1 MKKYYFSAVVL
12 LCSLL
17 SFPLSASAQS
27 SNKLVYVDQC
37 YGDPDYTIGRVS
49 TNGQYIISYHFSST
63 TNEFH
68 LSDASASTS
77 LQFKI
82 TLPLRVCDFEIFEG
96 FVFFCGIYNGNAVVG
111 YFSEDVFIYNFSQ
124 TTPIYNPGL
133 YYPSYNFSYVPIIE
147 VTTMTRLEVY
157 RSPVDGKITIVAVG
171 EKPNYPAQP
180 QSMCYIIPLDNISTV
195 NYDYYTPAN
204 TNNYYCEFQDVAI
217 TDNYIILSGVHSG
230 ASQDKIVM
238 TVFNKSAPQ
247 TSATS
252 YYFDEMSG
260 DMNSYH
266 YSIESTKDDEVV
278 ISSLLLSYTEQSF
291 VIPLHVFDA
300 SIHDFINS
308 QIVPICQKTEYHN
321 EMQYFKEDKS
331 LLLLQRNYYP
341 TTNSTRKAVI
351 YDLLP
356 YNTTSYITKTIYDD
370 RGNMFNTIDRFLD
383 YRFLVSGEMSTD
395 EHAYF
400 IRKKNASFQSS
411 CFESLD
417 QKVKTGEKPQNQ
429 TPYFPNP
436 TPNQN
441 NINYLP
447 FIVFPATLINDCD
460 EQ

>member
-17 SFPLSASAQS
+17 SFPLSAFAQS
-27 SNKLVYVDQC
+27 SNKLAYVDQC

-111 YFSEDVFIYNFSQ
+111 YFSEMVFFNNFS
-124 TTPIYNPGL
+124 TATPAYNPGL

-157 RSPVDGKITIVAVG
+157 RSPTDGKITIVAVG

-180 QSMCYIIPLDNISTV
+180 QSKCFIIPFDNTSLV
-195 NYDYYTPAN
+195 YYKFFTPTN
-204 TNNYYCEFQDVAI
+204 TNNYYCDFQDVAI
-217 TDNYIILSGVHSG
+217 TDNFIVTSGVHS
-230 ASQDKIVM
+230 AAWQDNIVM
-238 TVFNKSAPQ
+238 TVFNKNNPLYL
-247 TSATS
+247 ATS
-252 YYFDEMSG
+252 YYFDEISA

-266 YSIESTKDDEVV
+266 YSIESTQDDEVV
-278 ISSLLLSYTEQSF
+278 ISSLLLNITEQSF

-300 SIHDFINS
+300 GIHDFINS

-321 EMQYFKEDKS
+321 EMQFFKEDKS
-331 LLLLQRNYYP
+331 LLLLQRNCYP

-356 YNTTSYITKTIYDD
+356 YNTSPYNTKTIYDD

-383 YRFLVSGEMSTD
+383 YRFLTSGEMSTD

-411 CFESLD
+411 CFESLEE
-417 QKVKTGEKPQNQ
+417 KVKPVEIPQNQ

-447 FIVFPATLINDCD
+447 FIVVPATLINDCD